1 MLELSQIFE
10 LASKKKASDVHLVVG
25 LPPIIRVDA
34 KLHQVKGEPP
44 VTRDSAAKLIFRL
57 LEPQQKE
64 RLVQE
69 KELDISYQL
78 KDETRFRVNCHY
90 EKNNLGLVAR
100 IIPSVVPNLEDI
112 DATSTIFNLA
122 RLDQG
127 LILVTGPTGHGKSTT
142 LAAMVDL
149 INTEQSAHIVTLED
163 PIEFIFRPKKCIV
176 RQRQLGTD
184 MQSFAQG
191 LKHILR
197 QDPDVIM
204 VGEMRDLETV
214 AATITLAETGHLV
227 LATLHTLNAA
237 QTIDRIIDIFP
248 PYQQAQ
254 VKLQLSMTLRGIVS
268 QRLLPKSGGGRVAA
282 REILINNPAVANMI
296 RESKISQI
304 KTAIQ
309 TSADEGMV
317 TMDNALLKL
326 YKDRMLDPA
335 VAEAYISD
343 ASLLKKL

>member
-1 MLELSQIFE
+1 MLELSQLFE
-10 LASKKKASDVHLVVG
+10 LAAKKAASDVHIVVG
-25 LPPIIRVDA
+25 LPPIIRVDGA
-34 KLHQVKGEPP
+34 LHEIKGEEPI
-44 VTRDSAAKLIFRL
+44 TKESAEKLIFKL

-69 KELDISYQL
+69 KELDVSFQL

-100 IIPSVVPNLEDI
+100 IIPSIVPNLEDI
-112 DATSTIFNLA
+112 NASPIIFDLA
-122 RLDQG
+122 RLNQG

-149 INTEQSAHIVTLED
+149 INSEQSAHIVTLED
-163 PIEFIFRPKKCIV
+163 PIEFIFRPKKCII

-184 MQSFAQG
+184 MLSFAHG

-197 QDPDVIM
+197 QDPDIIM

-254 VKLQLSMTLRGIVS
+254 VKLQLSITLRGIIS
-268 QRLLPKSGGGRVAA
+268 QRLLPKSSGGRVAA
-282 REILINNPAVANMI
+282 REILINNAAVANMI
-296 RESKISQI
+296 RENKISQI
-304 KTAIQ
+304 KTTIQ
-309 TSADEGMV
+309 TSADEGMI

-326 YKDRMLDPA
+326 YKENMIEPE

-343 ASLLKKL
+343 TSLLKKL